1 MNWGLNVTTAP
12 KEARESG
19 HGGMDY
25 YPVSTWFDAI
35 RGKAA
40 PAMDVYAAV
49 ETAAPAAAAIESIRR
64 GSTSVKVPDFR
75 PNASRAAGEEP
86 ETRGFDE

>member
-1 MNWGLNVTTAP
+1 MPWGLDVIDAP
-12 KEARESG
+12 AEARASG

-25 YPVSTWFDAI
+25 YPVSTWLDAI

-40 PAMDVYAAV
+40 PAMDVYTSV

-64 GSTSVKVPDFR
+64 GSRLVKVPDFR
-75 PNASRAAGEEP
+75 PGASRAAGQEP
-86 ETRGFDE
+86 QTRGFDE